1 MASLNCL
8 QCGGAFY
15 CKPSRIAVGKGKF
28 CSRECRTLHTGGL
41 TLQFP
46 KEYGVFMTA
55 KARCKGTQKEK
66 RSRYRDRGIEFRFQ
80 SFAEFMEELGPRP
93 DGMQLDRIDN
103 DGHYEKGNVRWA
115 TLQEQANN
123 REVTITLT
131 HNGRAQC
138 LSDWAKETGLKAET
152 IWARIKKHGWS
163 VADALET
170 PRYGKYS

>member
-1 MASLNCL
+1 
-8 QCGGAFY
+8 
-15 CKPSRIAVGKGKF
+15 
-28 CSRECRTLHTGGL
+28 
-41 TLQFP
+41 
-46 KEYGVFMTA
+46 
-55 KARCKGTQKEK
+55 
-66 RSRYRDRGIEFRFQ
+66 
-80 SFAEFMEELGPRP
+80 MEELGPRP

-115 TLQEQANN
+115 TLQEQTNN

-131 HNGRAQC
+131 HNGRTRC

-152 IWARIKKHGWS
+152 IWARIKRHGWS